1 MFKARGKTGHLAQLA
16 SCIVLA
22 PAQEDAAGGGGAAA
36 TAEPAAPPLYRPQP
50 SVSLKASKPT
60 AAATVVSGSKP
71 KATTAVS
78 RNKPSSSS
86 SSSSG
91 AAAATA
97 AAVATVVAAAP
108 SAATIAAQRAKNLA
122 YVEEMQGQQ
131 KALFERARTTTDKAL
146 RKEILATISALTKN
160 IALHLEH
167 AKGSA

>member
-1 MFKARGKTGHLAQLA
+1 MFKARGKAGHLAQLA

-22 PAQEDAAGGGGAAA
+22 PAQEDAAAA
-36 TAEPAAPPLYRPQP
+36 TVEPAAPPLYRPQP
-50 SVSLKASKPT
+50 SVSLKVSKPT

-86 SSSSG
+86 SSLG

-97 AAVATVVAAAP
+97 AAVAAVVAAAP